1 MAKIKAATLALTLSL
16 CACHKPAPEFSLKGA
31 WTANGEQIT
40 KCGRAVPVTDE
51 RLSFVIQDAPLLNR
65 GASSFDFEKVNVTG
79 TVSLTLQKESAHSET
94 VAAGIL
100 VGEIVN
106 AKGSNRLQGYILSE
120 SQYGAWIAKNKQS
133 PPPPDAGE
141 VDLEITGNSA
151 QGYSLTGDVRSS
163 AACGAYS
170 HLDAVAGD
178 MTGHFGRS
186 VPAEWSARVALR
198 RM

>member
-1 MAKIKAATLALTLSL
+1 MPKIKTAMLVLTMSL

-31 WTANGEQIT
+31 WTANAGQIT
-40 KCGRAVPVTDE
+40 NCGNAAPVTLE
-51 RLSFVIQDAPLLNR
+51 QLSFVIQDAPLLNH
-65 GASSFDFEKVNVTG
+65 GAPSFDFEKANVTG
-79 TVSLTLQKESAHSET
+79 SVSLTLDGEKAHPET

-106 AKGSNRLQGYILSE
+106 PTGAHRLQGYILSE
-120 SQYGAWIAKNKQS
+120 SQYGAWVAKNKKS

-141 VDLEITGNSA
+141 VDLEITGNAA
-151 QGYSLTGDVRSS
+151 QGYTLTGEVRSS
-163 AACGAYS
+163 QACGAYS

-186 VPAEWSARVALR
+186 VPAEWSARVVLQ